1 MTTGDSFSRIREQAE
16 RQLRDNP
23 PPTLLSKADALEFAA
38 KCLDRNSASLSLVTS
53 LLEIAGATRAAEPVI
68 VQIKQYAMHPEL
80 QIAAMKAAAGAIR
93 DLALEERVIAARA
106 ERHGAGK

>member
-1 MTTGDSFSRIREQAE
+1 MTTSDSFSRIREQAE

-23 PPTLLSKADALEFAA
+23 PPTLLNKADALEFAA
-38 KCLDRNSASLSLVTS
+38 KCLDKNGVYLSLVSS
-53 LLEIAGATRAAEPVI
+53 LLKMGVGGPDTDSLIA
-68 VQIKQYAMHPEL
+68 QIKQHAIEPEL